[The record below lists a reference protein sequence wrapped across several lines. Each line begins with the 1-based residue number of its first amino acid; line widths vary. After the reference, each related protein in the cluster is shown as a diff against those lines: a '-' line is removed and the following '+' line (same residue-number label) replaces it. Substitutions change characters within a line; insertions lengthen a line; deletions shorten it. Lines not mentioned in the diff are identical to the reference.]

1 MAAELGETTDPK
13 ELVPGEPRFISG
25 DLKDVVRNIQ
35 RMAAISDGLSGVDAK
50 QWTGEASD
58 RFRETFG
65 REPKKWFDT
74 IGVLGTGANA
84 LADYGD
90 ALTRSQSE
98 AQRAI
103 ELYTQGQAATR
114 AASAQWIAQAHQ
126 ALTGDRPIPGFV
138 DPGQGATQEAE
149 RILRAARAALEE
161 IGGDTAKKLGFKK
174 ESDGTYKRDLGKTH
188 EFGAAERDKVKTT
201 QWDRE
206 KKKWVTVE
214 EDPGGWQNHKGGKN
228 YSREFGSQ
236 SDGML
241 TDKLGGL
248 LEKFGIDTSESTVAA
263 SAGVDLI
270 DGSLAGKFGDGTFGG
285 SGKIEGAA
293 LGAGAEAHAGA
304 GPMGLSAGASA
315 EAYLAKGSAQGEV
328 HYGDHVSVKGDAS
341 AEVGAKASAQGSI
354 GLSGVQGSVEGFAG
368 GRVEG
373 NVSAEVAGV
382 TAGAHGEAWA
392 GIGAEAS
399 GQFGMGDDGKFHI
412 GASVGAALGI
422 GGKVGFDVSI
432 DPGEVVDTVQDVA
445 GDVADVASDVASDV
459 GHGIANA
466 AGAVG
471 DFLGF

>member
-13 ELVPGEPRFISG
+13 ALVPGEPRFISG
-25 DLKDVVRNIQ
+25 DLKDLVRNIEK
-35 RMAAISDGLSGVDAK
+35 MAAISDGLSGVDAK
-50 QWTGEASD
+50 QWSGEASD

-114 AASAQWIAQAHQ
+114 AASSQWIADAYK
-126 ALTGDRPIPGFV
+126 ALTGGYSVPAFA
-138 DPGQGATQEAE
+138 DPGQGATRQAE
-149 RILRAARAALEE
+149 QILRAARAALEE
-161 IGGDTAKKLGFKK
+161 AGGSTAEKLGFEKK
-174 ESDGTYKRDLGKTH
+174 SDGTYKKDLGKTH
-188 EFGAAERDKVKTT
+188 EFGAEERDTKKV
-201 QWDRE
+201 WDPE
-206 KKKWVTVE
+206 KQDWVDK
-214 EDPGGWQNHKGGKN
+214 DPGGWQDHKGGKN

-248 LEKFGIDTSESTVAA
+248 LEKFGIDTSESTVSA
-263 SAGVDLI
+263 SASVDLV
-270 DGSLAGKFGDGTFGG
+270 DGSLDGKFGDGTFGG

-304 GPMGLSAGASA
+304 GPLGLTAGASA

-328 HYGDHVSVKGDAS
+328 HYGDHVAVKGDAS
-341 AEVGAKASAQGSI
+341 AEVGAKASAQGSL
-354 GLSGVQGSVEGFAG
+354 GWSGMQGSVEGFAG
-368 GRVEG
+368 GRIEG
-373 NVSAEVAGV
+373 NASAEVAGV

-392 GIGAEAS
+392 GVGAEAS
-399 GQFGMGDDGKFHI
+399 GQFGMGDDGKFHV
-412 GASVGAALGI
+412 GASLGVALGI
-422 GGKVGFDVSI
+422 GGKVGFDLSI

-445 GDVADVASDVASDV
+445 GDVADVASDV

>member
-13 ELVPGEPRFISG
+13 DLVPGEPRFISG
-25 DLKDVVRNIQ
+25 DLKDLVRNIQ
-35 RMAAISDGLSGVDAK
+35 KMAAISDGLSGVDAK

-65 REPKKWFDT
+65 QEPKKWFDT
-74 IGVLGTGANA
+74 IGVLGGGANA

-114 AASAQWIAQAHQ
+114 AASAQWTVQAYR
-126 ALTGDRPIPGFV
+126 ALTSGAQVPPFA
-138 DPGQGATQEAE
+138 DPGQSATQEAE

-161 IGGDTAKKLGFKK
+161 AGGETAKKLGFKK
-174 ESDGTYKRDLGKTH
+174 QDDGSYSKDLKK
-188 EFGAAERDKVKTT
+188 FGADRRQKWDPDKK
-201 QWDRE
+201 QWVDTDEDE
-206 KKKWVTVE
+206 K
-214 EDPGGWQNHKGGKN
+214 GWAAGKGGKGR
-228 YSREFGSQ
+228 SFEAEWGSQ

-248 LEKFGIDTSESTVAA
+248 LEKFGIDTSESTVSA
-263 SAGVDLI
+263 SASVDLV
-270 DGSLAGKFGDGTFGG
+270 DGSLDGKFGDGTFGG

-304 GPMGLSAGASA
+304 SALGLTAGASA
-315 EAYLAKGSAQGEV
+315 EAYLAKGSAEGEI
-328 HYGDHVSVKGDAS
+328 HYGDHVAVKGDAS
-341 AEVGAKASAQGSI
+341 AEVGAKASAQGSL
-354 GLSGVQGSVEGFAG
+354 GWSGMQGSVEGFVG
-368 GRVEG
+368 GRIEG
-373 NVSAEVAGV
+373 NASAEVAGV

-399 GQFGMGDDGKFHI
+399 GQFGMGDDGKFHV
-412 GASVGAALGI
+412 GASVGVALGI
-422 GGKVGFDVSI
+422 GGKVGFDLSI

-445 GDVADVASDVASDV
+445 GDVGEVASDV

>member
-1 MAAELGETTDPK
+1 MAAELGDTTDPK
-13 ELVPGEPRFISG
+13 DLVPGEPRFISG
-25 DLKDVVRNIQ
+25 DLKDLVRNIQ
-35 RMAAISDGLSGVDAK
+35 KMAAISDGLSGVDAK
-50 QWTGEASD
+50 QWSGEASD

-114 AASAQWIAQAHQ
+114 AASSQWIVDAYQ
-126 ALTGDRPIPGFV
+126 ALTGGYSVPAFA
-138 DPGQGATQEAE
+138 DPGQGATRQAE
-149 RILRAARAALEE
+149 QILRAARAALEE
-161 IGGDTAKKLGFKK
+161 AGGSTAEKLGFEKK
-174 ESDGTYKRDLGKTH
+174 ADGTYKKDLGDSH
-188 EFGAAERDKVKTT
+188 EFGAEHRDKETKTE
-201 QWDRE
+201 WDPD
-206 KKKWVTVE
+206 KKKWVKVE
-214 EDPGGWQNHKGGKN
+214 EDPGGWQDHKGGKN

-248 LEKFGIDTSESTVAA
+248 LEKFGIDTSESTVSA
-263 SAGVDLI
+263 SASVDLV
-270 DGSLAGKFGDGTFGG
+270 DGSLEGKFGDGTFGG

-304 GPMGLSAGASA
+304 GPLGLTAGASA

-328 HYGDHVSVKGDAS
+328 HYGDHVAVKGDAS
-341 AEVGAKASAQGSI
+341 AEVGAKASAQGSL
-354 GLSGVQGSVEGFAG
+354 GWSGMQGSVEGFAG
-368 GRVEG
+368 GRIEG
-373 NVSAEVAGV
+373 NASAEVAGV

-392 GIGAEAS
+392 GVGAEAS
-399 GQFGMGDDGKFHI
+399 AQFGMGDDGKFHV
-412 GASVGAALGI
+412 GASLGVALGI
-422 GGKVGFDVSI
+422 GGKVGFDLSI

-445 GDVADVASDVASDV
+445 GDVADVASDV

>member
-1 MAAELGETTDPK
+1 
-13 ELVPGEPRFISG
+13 
-25 DLKDVVRNIQ
+25 
-35 RMAAISDGLSGVDAK
+35 MAAISDGLSGVDAK

-65 REPKKWFDT
+65 QEPKKWCDT

-114 AASAQWIAQAHQ
+114 AASALWTVQAYQ
-126 ALTGDRPIPGFV
+126 ALTGGHAVPAFA
-138 DPGQGATQEAE
+138 DPGQSATQEAE
-149 RILRAARAALEE
+149 RILRAARAALEAA
-161 IGGDTAKKLGFKK
+161 GGSTAKKLGFEKK
-174 ESDGTYKRDLGKTH
+174 DDGTYSKDLGKTH
-188 EFGAAERDKVKTT
+188 EFGAEERDTKKT
-201 QWDRE
+201 
-206 KKKWVTVE
+206 KKWDPDKKEWAEVE
-214 EDPGGWQNHKGGKN
+214 EDPGGWQDHKGGKN
-228 YSREFGSQ
+228 YTREWGSQ

-248 LEKFGIDTSESTVAA
+248 LEKLGIDTSESTVSA
-263 SAGVDLI
+263 SASVDLV
-270 DGSLAGKFGDGTFGG
+270 DGSLDGKFGDGTFGG

-304 GPMGLSAGASA
+304 SALGLTAGASA
-315 EAYLAKGSAQGEV
+315 EAYLAKGSAQGEI
-328 HYGDHVSVKGDAS
+328 HYGDHVAVKGDAS
-341 AEVGAKASAQGSI
+341 AEVGAKASAQGSL
-354 GLSGVQGSVEGFAG
+354 GWSGMQGSVEGFAG

-392 GIGAEAS
+392 GVGAEAS
-399 GQFGMGDDGKFHI
+399 GQFGMGDDGKFHV
-412 GASVGAALGI
+412 GASVGVALGI
-422 GGKVGFDVSI
+422 GGKVGFDLSI

-445 GDVADVASDVASDV
+445 GDVADVASDV
-459 GHGIANA
+459 GHGISDA